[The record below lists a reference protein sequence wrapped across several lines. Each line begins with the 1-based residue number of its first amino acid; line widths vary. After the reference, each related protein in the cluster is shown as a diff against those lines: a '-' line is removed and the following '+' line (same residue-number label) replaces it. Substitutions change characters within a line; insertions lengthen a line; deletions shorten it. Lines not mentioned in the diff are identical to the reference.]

1 MQTAPTRQPGASNA
15 LGWSMLN
22 TMVSRFATLG
32 IGIVLARVLGPSEFG
47 TFAVA
52 LVVLMAVLSFNEL
65 GVSLAIVRWPGD
77 PATIAPTVNSISVLA
92 SVVVYVVAYAATPAV
107 AKALGDPE
115 AVDVVR
121 LLLLSVL
128 VNGAVATPAALLQ
141 RRFRE
146 KTRMAIDQANVWIG
160 AAVSVVLAILGMG
173 AMSLAAGRLAGS
185 AVSGIM
191 FLKASP
197 LPYRF
202 GWDRTVVPA
211 LLRFGLPLAGTSMI
225 VFVVGYADQ
234 MAAGSLLGSTALG
247 FYVLAFNL
255 ASWPMSLLS
264 QPLRRVAPAT
274 FSHLQSD
281 QKAQRK
287 AVAMIFGVLAACTF
301 PLFAFVSG
309 AAGPLVKF
317 IYGEIW
323 FPAAA
328 VLAFLVFSALCRL
341 LYELI
346 YDYLV
351 VLGKSGTVFIVQT
364 AGLVAMIPALV
375 VGAHLGGLV
384 GLAIAQAAVSW
395 SIILP
400 LYLIQLSRAGVDLRI
415 VARSCMVPGSIGFLV
430 GVTSYWMSLHFQS
443 AFATLAAGGVLV
455 AIASASLL
463 YIQRKNI
470 AELRR
475 IGKPAESSGLI
486 KKSGNEYPL

>member
-1 MQTAPTRQPGASNA
+1 MQQAQAQQPGASNA

-77 PATIAPTVNSISVLA
+77 PAMIAPTVNSISLLA
-92 SVVVYVVAYAATPAV
+92 SIVVYGVAYVSTPAV
-107 AKALGDPE
+107 AGALGDPE

-173 AMSLAAGRLAGS
+173 AVSLAAGRLAGS
-185 AVSGIM
+185 VVSGIM
-191 FLKASP
+191 FLKATP

-202 GWDRTVVPA
+202 GWDKAVVPD

-225 VFVVGYADQ
+225 VFAVGYADQ
-234 MAAGSLLGSTALG
+234 LTAGSLLGSTALG

-255 ASWPMSLLS
+255 SSWPMSLLS

-274 FSHLQSD
+274 FSHLQTDLTS
-281 QKAQRK
+281 QRK
-287 AVAMIFGVLAACTF
+287 AVSMIFGVLAACTF

-309 AAGPLVKF
+309 AAAPMVKF
-317 IYGEIW
+317 IYGESW

-328 VLAFLVFSALCRL
+328 VLSFLVFSALCRL

-351 VLGKSGTVFIVQT
+351 VLGKTGRVFLVQ
-364 AGLVAMIPALV
+364 AASLVVMVPALV
-375 VGAHLGGLV
+375 VGGHLGGLV
-384 GLAIAQAAVSW
+384 GLAIAQATVSW
-395 SIILP
+395 TIILP
-400 LYLIQLSRAGVDLRI
+400 LYLMQLSRAGVDLRTI
-415 VARSCMVPGSIGFLV
+415 ARSCLLPGSIGFLV
-430 GVTSYWMSLHFQS
+430 WGASHWMSLRFES
-443 AFATLAAGGVLV
+443 SFATLAAGGILV
-455 AIASASLL
+455 AITSGSLL
-463 YIQRKNI
+463 YIQRQSI
-470 AELRR
+470 FELRR
-475 IGKPAESSGLI
+475 IGKPAENHEPI
-486 KKSGNEYPL
+486 KQNRK